1 MRYLALICCCALACV
16 PQGQLKSPPAG
27 NFYFPTGIVYSDSAS
42 SQKGVLYVANSNFD
56 RRYTSGSVIAVA
68 LDGVGGGSTPLPPI
82 GTANTGG
89 VPLSITNL
97 GSGISQV
104 YIQSF
109 AGEMTRYPKD
119 GENMRLFVPARGDL
133 NPLHVINATGPTL
146 QCLDGSPD
154 CTRSSPSL
162 STFEFV
168 GNGKPRSEQPLG
180 VGVGTMGD
188 VMGNVMEGQVAVTQ
202 LQETDSPVLSGNN
215 LESYLAVVKATTN
228 PPFTVTPDNFISLG
242 FFVDGNGRTTNSV
255 AVGRRFAYAT
265 ERFRDADG
273 ALLIL
278 VDGMNRG
285 TFFDPGLQSSFRT
298 LEARGVALNADES
311 RLYIA
316 TRTPDSLLVL
326 GILNPTS
333 DVPTIRL
340 LAAVPLPLGPSELA
354 VIPRSGRGNLV
365 AITSTT
371 AGMVSIYDEDLGIIT
386 AQLAG
391 VGVQPFGLA
400 VQTAGQA
407 ARLFVTSFGDSRVAV
422 IDIPDVNRP
431 QQVQLVAFLGAP
443 QTCLVEETDN
453 SCLGTTP

>member
-1 MRYLALICCCALACV
+1 MRYLALICCCALGCV

-27 NFYFPTGIVYSDSAS
+27 NFYFPTGIVYSDSSS

-56 RRYTSGSVIAVA
+56 ERYTSGSVIAVV
-68 LDGVGGGSTPLPPI
+68 LDGVGAGSIGLPAI

-89 VPLSITNL
+89 VPLSIPNL
-97 GSGISQV
+97 GSGVSQV

-109 AGEMTRYPKD
+109 AGEMTRYPKV
-119 GENMRLFVPARGDL
+119 GENMRLFVPSRGNL
-133 NPLHVINATGPTL
+133 NPLNVINAAGPTL

-162 STFEFV
+162 SAFQNV

-180 VGVGTMGD
+180 VGVGTM
-188 VMGNVMEGQVAVTQ
+188 MGSPMEGQVAVTQ
-202 LQETDSPVLSGNN
+202 LQDTDSPVLSGNN
-215 LESYLAVVKATTN
+215 LESYLAVVKATTD
-228 PPFTVTPDNFISLG
+228 PPFTVTTDNFISLG

-255 AVGRRFAYAT
+255 AVGHRFAYAT

-273 ALLIL
+273 ALLVV
-278 VDGMNRG
+278 VDGINRG
-285 TFFDPGLQSSFRT
+285 VFFDSGLQSSFRM

-326 GILNPTS
+326 GIVNPTADS
-333 DVPTIRL
+333 PTIRVI
-340 LAAVPLPLGPSELA
+340 ATVSLPLGPSEVA

-365 AITSTT
+365 AVTSTT
-371 AGMVSIYDEDLGIIT
+371 AAMVSIYDEDLGIIT

-407 ARLFVTSFGDSRVAV
+407 ARLFVTSFGDSRVEV

-443 QTCLVEETDN
+443 QTCLVEETDT

>member
-1 MRYLALICCCALACV
+1 LACV
-16 PQGQLKSPPAG
+16 PQGELKSPPAG
-27 NFYFPTGIVYSDSAS
+27 NFYFPTGIVYSDSSS

-68 LDGVGGGSTPLPPI
+68 LDGVGGGGTPLPTI
-82 GTANTGG
+82 GTANAGG

-180 VGVGTMGD
+180 VGVGTMG
-188 VMGNVMEGQVAVTQ
+188 NVMEGRVAVTQ
-202 LQETDSPVLSGNN
+202 LQETDSPILSGND
-215 LESYLAVVKATTN
+215 LESYLAVVTATTV

-242 FFVDGNGRTTNSV
+242 FFVDGNARTTNSV
-255 AVGRRFAYAT
+255 AVGQRFAYAT

-273 ALLIL
+273 AFLIV
-278 VDGMNRG
+278 VDGV
-285 TFFDPGLQSSFRT
+285 TPHPFQDSGLQSSFRT

-316 TRTPDSLLVL
+316 SRTPDSLVVL
-326 GILNPTS
+326 GILNPTT
-333 DVPTIRL
+333 VFPTLRL
-340 LAAVPLPLGPSELA
+340 IATVPLPLGPSEVA

-365 AITSTT
+365 AITSST
-371 AGMVSIYDEDLGIIT
+371 AGMVSIYDEDLGIVT

-400 VQTAGQA
+400 VQTAAQA

-443 QTCLVEETDN
+443 QTCLVEETDT